1 MCPFLKP
8 SFAEVSSFI
17 AVVGAPL
24 CSLSTAYYVYYKHIR
39 AEISAQFEY
48 LINETESGRQS
59 PMLMSWENVVAIK
72 INTPCYLK
80 R

>member
-1 MCPFLKP
+1 MVFK
-8 SFAEVSSFI
+8 AELRRSLELYSRRRRSIVF
-17 AVVGAPL
+17 PL
-24 CSLSTAYYVYYKHIR
+24 HRHYVYYKHIR

-59 PMLMSWENVVAIK
+59 PMLMSWENVVAIE